1 MTIGS
6 CDCCDRTNVPIS
18 RGEVTGIETYACFI
32 CQGDTDP
39 DPYGEMEAVG
49 DREGVATRSAGA

>member
-1 MTIGS
+1 MIGS
-6 CDCCDRTNVPIS
+6 CDCCERTNVPIS

-39 DPYGEMEAVG
+39 DPYGEMEAEG
-49 DREGVATRSAGA
+49 DRESRATSTQRA